1 MHKRHHNNTKKRTL
15 DLESLA
21 SNRYGVVAAIETQW
35 PAHPVKHSTAIQQMR
50 QAFADLKRIRPEVA
64 NCEVVIDLPPTL
76 RFKLVVPS
84 MTQGALDINGA
95 VVSSS
100 KTGGAT
106 TVEDVFANHCGDR
119 NAVFSSKDVSSTP
132 NGGPSRTLEA
142 TALAEADQLAAIA
155 AKVSLSA
162 VDVGGNVVRQVKNGN
177 VSLEA
182 AIEEFA
188 KSPDEKVS
196 RQSYARAA
204 GPSQTIQYAQLG
216 ERTLGGRHIVSADLH
231 SSDTF
236 SLKCCRILPGGRD
249 GGFYLEGNPN
259 DPEWNRLSANHPNCN
274 LLSGDK
280 DGYVMQLLGYA
291 LASYL
296 PVDIDICLSERIKNR
311 RRRLVPLL
319 VRNRSE
325 IIGGVRDR
333 LELLEEE
340 YQ

>member
-1 MHKRHHNNTKKRTL
+1 MHKRHQNNTKKRSL

-35 PAHPVKHSTAIQQMR
+35 PAHPVKHSTAIQQMK
-50 QAFADLKRIRPEVA
+50 QAFADLKRIRPEIA
-64 NCEVVIDLPPTL
+64 SCEVVVDLPPTL
-76 RFKLVVPS
+76 RFKLVVPAT
-84 MTQGALDINGA
+84 TQGALDVGGA

-100 KTGGAT
+100 ETCKATPTEEAGA
-106 TVEDVFANHCGDR
+106 DLR
-119 NAVFSSKDVSSTP
+119 NAVFGSKDVRSTP

-142 TALAEADQLAAIA
+142 TALAEAEQLAAIA
-155 AKVSLSA
+155 ARVSLSA
-162 VDVGGNVVRQVKNGN
+162 VDVGGNVVWQVKNGN
-177 VSLEA
+177 VSLEDA
-182 AIEEFA
+182 TKEFA

-204 GPSQTIQYAQLG
+204 GPAQTIRYAQIG
-216 ERTLGGRHIVSADLH
+216 ERTLGGGHIVSADLH

-236 SLKCCRILPGGRD
+236 SLKGCRLLPGGRD
-249 GGFYLEGNPN
+249 GGLYLEGNPS
-259 DPEWNRLSANHPNCN
+259 DPEWNRLSTSHPNCN

-280 DGYVMQLLGYA
+280 DGYAIQLLGYA
-291 LASYL
+291 LASNL
-296 PVDIDICLSERIKNR
+296 PVDIDVCLSERIKNR